1 MGKVIGFLMGDF
13 LKSHKFLII
22 IYSIMNLILY
32 PINSIYVPRLYSE
45 LISKVGDLKNSLS
58 SSLAEKNSTKVP
70 FPHPSNFA
78 NYSSLPIPQL
88 IFFII
93 TISIVVSILFRIKY
107 YIYAIIFPKYKM
119 WLREKLFSKTLEKR
133 NTDFEE
139 QKVGKE
145 IMRIEDIIFTM
156 KEIFNFL
163 IVDSTEILLISA
175 LIIGY
180 LYTLDTRIALY
191 AFLQIIIIGIFIWLA
206 HERIKQSTLSR
217 VDSYY
222 TIADNIDNSFN
233 NLSNVLINNQTTKEV
248 KKNHKHSKVYK
259 DDSQKSNNILNNL
272 SILIRILTL
281 VFFAL
286 ILFQGYKLTLKK
298 QITPTNFTT
307 IVILLLHF
315 QGYLYSQAWA
325 LSATIDRSW
334 QIKYNNDYLYDLLSP
349 DNTGKNLRDV
359 IDGGKIEFKNV
370 YYQYKKANT
379 PVLANLNLTIE
390 PLEKVAIMG
399 KSGSGKSTLVKLLI
413 KLYSFN
419 ISSTD
424 MKENQL
430 QKEFLEKQKRSL
442 ILIDGVPHTDIN
454 TQYLRHKVN
463 YVNQNTLLFDED
475 IYYNIK

>member
-1 MGKVIGFLMGDF
+1 
-13 LKSHKFLII
+13 
-22 IYSIMNLILY
+22 
-32 PINSIYVPRLYSE
+32 PRLYSE
-45 LISKVGDLKNSLS
+45 LISKVGDLKKSLS
-58 SSLAEKNSTKVP
+58 SGAKNSSNVP
-70 FPHPSNFA
+70 FPHPSNFT
-78 NYSSLPIPQL
+78 NYSSLPIPKL
-88 IFFII
+88 IIFII
-93 TISIVVSILFRIKY
+93 TISIVVSILFRVKY

-163 IVDSTEILLISA
+163 IVDCTEILLISA
-175 LIIGY
+175 LIVGY
-180 LYTLDTRIALY
+180 LYTLDARIALY
-191 AFLQIIIIGIFIWLA
+191 AFLQIVIIGFFIWLA
-206 HERIKQSTLSR
+206 HEKIKQSTLDR
-217 VDSYY
+217 MESYY

-248 KKNHKHSKVYK
+248 KKNHKHSREYK
-259 DDSQKSNNILNNL
+259 KDTQKSNNILNNL

-334 QIKYNNDYLYDLLSP
+334 QIKYNDDYLVDLLSP
-349 DNTGKNLRDV
+349 EIKGKNLSNV

-370 YYQYKKANT
+370 YYQY
-379 PVLANLNLTIE
+379 
-390 PLEKVAIMG
+390 
-399 KSGSGKSTLVKLLI
+399 
-413 KLYSFN
+413 
-419 ISSTD
+419 
-424 MKENQL
+424 
-430 QKEFLEKQKRSL
+430 
-442 ILIDGVPHTDIN
+442 
-454 TQYLRHKVN
+454 
-463 YVNQNTLLFDED
+463 
-475 IYYNIK
+475 